1 MRDPHSRG
9 RRAFLGGLAAAAA
22 TTVIRFPVRARAAG
36 PTVRFGVITD
46 VHQDIIP
53 DGPARIG
60 AFVRAMTAARADW
73 VIQLGDFCIPRDA
86 NRAFLAEWNAFKGP
100 RYHVLGNHDMDDGC
114 TREQAAGFLGMPA
127 RHYVF
132 DAGAFLGIVLD
143 GNDPGG
149 KASGYARYVA
159 AEQLAWLERTL
170 ASAAKPLIVFT
181 HQPLDDDF
189 GVENGA
195 EVRAILEQ
203 AEAKH
208 PGRVLATFS
217 GHLHVDYLRV
227 LGGLPYVQVNSAS
240 YYWLGE
246 AGASLEGFPA
256 DAHVRRPGLRYVAA
270 YREPLWALVEVDLAA
285 GEIRVQGRETSW
297 IGAPALERAAL
308 RERGNREHIRP
319 AITGRRI
326 AVRTARS
333 TSSQPSSA
341 APSFR

>member
-1 MRDPHSRG
+1 MSDPHIRS
-9 RRAFLGGLAAAAA
+9 RRAFLGGLVATAA
-22 TTVIRFPVRARAAG
+22 TTVIRLPVRARAAG
-36 PTVRFGVITD
+36 PAVRFGVITD

-73 VIQLGDFCIPRDA
+73 VIQLGDFCVPRDV
-86 NRAFLAEWNAFKGP
+86 NREFLAAWNAFEGP
-100 RYHVLGNHDMDDGC
+100 RHNVLGNHDMDDGF
-114 TREQAAGFLGMPA
+114 TREQAAAFLGMPA

-132 DAGAFLGIVLD
+132 DAGAFLGVVLD

-149 KASGYARYVA
+149 KAGGYARYVA
-159 AEQLAWLERTL
+159 GEQLAWLDRTL
-170 ASAAKPLIVFT
+170 ASAAKPVIVFT

-195 EVRAILEQ
+195 EVRTILER

-246 AGASLEGFPA
+246 AGASLEGFSA
-256 DAHVRRPGLRYVAA
+256 DAHARRPSLRYVAA
-270 YREPLWALVEVDLAA
+270 YRDPLWALVEVDLAA

-297 IGAPALERAAL
+297 IGPPALERAAL

-319 AITGRRI
+319 ATTNRRL
-326 AVRTARS
+326 AVRTARP
-333 TSSQPSSA
+333 TSSRPSSA
-341 APSFR
+341 APSSR